1 MPDEPDGPGG
11 GDLHARLE
19 HLENRI
25 KALENHIA
33 AQQRGEPGPHY
44 YESGTIHPELDDQQI
59 AP

>member
-1 MPDEPDGPGG
+1 MPEEPGG
-11 GDLHARLE
+11 SDLHARLE

-25 KALENHIA
+25 KALEDHIA
-33 AQQRGEPGPHY
+33 AQQRGDPGPHY